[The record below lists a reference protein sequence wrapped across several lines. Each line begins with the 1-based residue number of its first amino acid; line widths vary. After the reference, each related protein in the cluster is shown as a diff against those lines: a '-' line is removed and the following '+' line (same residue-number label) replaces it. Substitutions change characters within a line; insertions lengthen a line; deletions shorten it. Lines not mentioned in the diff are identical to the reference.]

1 MFRIGLRLGCPKKSS
16 LTWAVTFQCA
26 RNKKRALVFDGS
38 NFPNKF
44 SPKKKSPR
52 NKKRLFTLGS
62 FFLGAGAKSFFFFF
76 FDDVP
81 KESIHVNG
89 YNHN

>member
-16 LTWAVTFQCA
+16 LTWAVTFQCP

-44 SPKKKSPR
+44 SPKKKS
-52 NKKRLFTLGS
+52 KKQKTAVYTGL
-62 FFLGAGAKSFFFFF
+62 FFLRSRGPFFFFF

>member
-16 LTWAVTFQCA
+16 WAVTFQCP

-44 SPKKKSPR
+44 SPKKKKSPR

-62 FFLGAGAKSFFFFF
+62 FFLGAGANFFF
-76 FDDVP
+76 
-81 KESIHVNG
+81 
-89 YNHN
+89 